1 VEHDWD
7 NILSL
12 HEQAALVVARAL
24 LAKPQFVFLD
34 RMSVAMDAT
43 EAGEV
48 LNLFTQRSIG
58 YLVLGEPDDD
68 LGHFDAALTIERDGS
83 WNWRKVVD

>member
-1 VEHDWD
+1 
-7 NILSL
+7 
-12 HEQAALVVARAL
+12 
-24 LAKPQFVFLD
+24 
-34 RMSVAMDAT
+34 MSVAMDAT

-83 WNWRKVVD
+83 WNWRKVAD